1 MAEKGKM
8 MKDYLSAAHLQ
19 FTVEGKR
26 PTLSELIDRAE
37 ELRNRDVQKANTN
50 AFGAIEDFISM
61 AKDALEQADDCGEW
75 GNIQHELVRLKKDA
89 ERVLNE
95 CQK

>member
-1 MAEKGKM
+1 
-8 MKDYLSAAHLQ
+8 MKDYLKKALVRAKD
-19 FTVEGKR
+19 EGKN

-50 AFGAIEDFISM
+50 AFGAIEDFITM
-61 AKDALEQADDCGEW
+61 AKDALDQADDCGEW
-75 GNIQHELVRLKKDA
+75 GNIQHELVRLKKEA
-89 ERVLNE
+89 EEVLNE

>member
-1 MAEKGKM
+1 
-8 MKDYLSAAHLQ
+8 MKDYLKKALVRAKD
-19 FTVEGKR
+19 EGKN

-50 AFGAIEDFISM
+50 AFGAIEDFITM
-61 AKDALEQADDCGEW
+61 AKDALDQADDCGEW